1 MGRTAALAGWM
12 LLALVWFAAV
22 PAAAVDLQWNL
33 FRSSDHGF
41 SIEFPGA
48 PTLTSSGTPGKD
60 KMVQY
65 EFQVAADEDHAFE
78 VAVLE
83 FGAGYDAP
91 APTPDNYDKLI
102 QGYAKGSSSIIRTQH
117 PKTIA
122 GLPGIEAISDD
133 DKNEMH
139 HLVDLIIANGRVYI
153 VVSAGRNGQET
164 GANADRFRDSFALIG
179 K

>member
-1 MGRTAALAGWM
+1 M
-12 LLALVWFAAV
+12 
-22 PAAAVDLQWNL
+22 QWSL

-41 SIEFPGA
+41 LIEFPGT
-48 PTLTSSGTPGKD
+48 PTLSTSGAPGKD

-91 APTPDNYDKLI
+91 APTPENYDKLV
-102 QGYAKGSSSIIRTQH
+102 QGYARGSNSLVRTQH
-117 PKTIA
+117 SRTIA
-122 GLPGIEAISDD
+122 GFPGVEAISDD
-133 DKNEMH
+133 GKNDMH
-139 HLVDLIIANGRVYI
+139 HLIDLIIANGRVYI
-153 VVSAGRNGQET
+153 VVSAGRDGHEAS
-164 GANADRFRDSFALIG
+164 ANADRFRDSFALIG